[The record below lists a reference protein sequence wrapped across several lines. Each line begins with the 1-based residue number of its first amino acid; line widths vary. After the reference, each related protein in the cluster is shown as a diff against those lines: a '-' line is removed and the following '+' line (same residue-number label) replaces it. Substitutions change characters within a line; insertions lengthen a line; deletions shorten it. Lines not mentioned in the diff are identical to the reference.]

1 MTAPDGSVTID
12 SLDVY
17 DVKRSMADEARRL
30 EEQKSPVMLVGPL
43 FGKTP
48 SGTAWVLYYVPEK
61 TRETDQRI
69 PDRSHRA
76 VIEAFFEVMDVVV
89 AARDEQDLRALKGL
103 HYHKLQGKRQH
114 QHGLD
119 LTNQFRLVVERRE
132 DDNGVYLVIQ
142 EIVDYHR

>member
-1 MTAPDGSVTID
+1 MRFEFASNKLRKLYTEEAG
-12 SLDVY
+12 
-17 DVKRSMADEARRL
+17 ARRFPP
-30 EEQKSPVMLVGPL
+30 PV
-43 FGKTP
+43 
-48 SGTAWVLYYVPEK
+48 A
-61 TRETDQRI
+61 
-69 PDRSHRA
+69 
-76 VIEAFFEVMDVVV
+76 EAFFEVMDVVV